1 MHHHRM
7 RNNHGHSE
15 MWLPNPNENNY
26 RDSNVSD
33 DSLSNIYVDRDY
45 QGNSDDYNHFHRYF
59 NHH

>member
-1 MHHHRM
+1 M
-7 RNNHGHSE
+7 RNNHGHPE
-15 MWLPNPNENNY
+15 LWLPNPKENNY

-45 QGNSDDYNHFHRYF
+45 QGKSDDYNHFHRYF